1 MGFTIEHLRRAAT
14 AIAKKAAAA
23 AEELNGQDAKLGD
36 GDLGITVS
44 RGWREVSGEAAD
56 LPDDLGQA
64 FLVWA
69 KTFQRVS
76 SSSFGTLVATAFM
89 SAAKATKGRRE
100 VEWKEVSG
108 LLSGARDAMMARGR
122 GSLGDKSLLDAVDA
136 VAGATAGLDE
146 PVAILAAA
154 DRATN
159 QALDRFREQPN
170 NLGRARMF
178 GTKSIGLDDPGMLA
192 FRRLLDGLIQEDE

>member
-14 AIAKKAAAA
+14 TLAKRAADV

-44 RGWREVSGEAAD
+44 KGWREVAGEATE

-64 FLVWA
+64 FLAWA

-76 SSSFGTLVATAFM
+76 SSSFGTLVATGFM
-89 SAAKATKGRRE
+89 SAAKATKGRKE
-100 VEWKEVSG
+100 VEWQEVSS

-136 VAGATAGLDE
+136 VAGATAGLED
-146 PVAILAAA
+146 PDAILAAA

-159 QALDRFREQPN
+159 QALERFREQPN
-170 NLGRARMF
+170 KLGRARMF
-178 GTKSIGLDDPGMLA
+178 GAKSIGLDDPGMLA
-192 FRRLLDGLIQEDE
+192 FRRLLDGLTGQDP